1 MKINWSQSIS
11 TRINAGM
18 LGILISLFAIATI
31 SFWMTSQFNSLSS
44 EVSEKHL
51 QELSKSAELHLLVK
65 NIHRKMDAL
74 IHETNKVGNRIIV
87 QELIS
92 DIKQVSSGVM
102 QMSEDS
108 YTQSMILMINELLP
122 IVNSYSLEVDQY
134 LLMKKQLLQ
143 KIAMLDTLYFT
154 ALDEQKFRVYSY
166 NDKLNRLYTLT
177 RSLPDQ
183 TTTFKFRKTAKE
195 IQKLISDLNKQYYD
209 SDALFELIYN
219 ADDSIVKTIQSLYKI
234 KLNLSVLNTQ
244 TDVIIEQLNSVSLE
258 KMTVLNDSVK
268 ISTNNLYQI
277 SNKFITLIMTI
288 VLLTTLFTIIL
299 MFAFNRRISK
309 RLMLIANSIGVKEN
323 KENLSEQISDGSE
336 ISVIA
341 KAILKYI
348 DRSEQQTN
356 EIKAH
361 VKQLMLVVE
370 NSSQVVIIYSDD
382 KIVYSNEYCDQL
394 LDLNDHSKTDIVSQN
409 LLVAINNS
417 QYEDRLKV
425 GELFF
430 RFFATQIEWN
440 GKKSTLALMTD
451 ITAQVKK
458 ESQLMRTLEI
468 VKDESLTDTL
478 TGLYNRR
485 KLELV
490 IDQNLYKNYALIVA
504 DIDWFKAFNDHYGH
518 SQGDI
523 CISKVAIAIK
533 ENLRNEGDLAVR
545 YGGEEFVILLFNSNM
560 EQAKMVA
567 QRIQETIQK
576 LQIKHEKSIFKYL
589 SLSFGVAHSSE
600 VIDMIWDDLFDTAD
614 KRLYKAKAYGRARI
628 VANEG

>member
-18 LGILISLFAIATI
+18 LGILISLFAITTI
-31 SFWMTSQFNSLSS
+31 SFWMTNQFNSLSS
-44 EVSEKHL
+44 VVSEKHL

-87 QELIS
+87 QELIK
-92 DIKQVSSGVM
+92 DIKQVSSGVIE
-102 QMSEDS
+102 MSEDS
-108 YTQSMILMINELLP
+108 YTKSMELMINELLP

-134 LLMKKQLLQ
+134 LLMKKQLLK
-143 KIAMLDTLYFT
+143 KITMLDTLYFT
-154 ALDEQKFRVYSY
+154 ALDEQKFRIYSY
-166 NDKLNRLYTLT
+166 NDKLNRLYILA

-183 TTTFKFRKTAKE
+183 TTTFKFRKTTKN
-195 IQKLISDLNKQYYD
+195 IQKLISELNRQYYD

-219 ADDSIVKTIQSLYKI
+219 ADDSIVKTIEALYKT

-268 ISTNNLYQI
+268 ISTNNLYRI

-288 VLLTTLFTIIL
+288 VLLTTFFTIVL
-299 MFAFNRRISK
+299 MFVFNRRISK
-309 RLMLIANSIGVKEN
+309 RLMLIANSIGLKEN
-323 KENLSEQISDGSE
+323 KETLSKQIYGGSE

-341 KAILKYI
+341 KAIMKYI

-382 KIVYSNEYCDQL
+382 KIVYSNEHCNQL
-394 LDLNDHSKTDIVSQN
+394 LDINVHSNTDIVSQN

-417 QYEDRLKV
+417 HYEDRLKV
-425 GELFF
+425 GGLFF
-430 RFFATQIEWN
+430 RFFATPIEWN
-440 GKKSTLALMTD
+440 GKNSTLALMTD
-451 ITAQVKK
+451 ITNEVKK

-504 DIDWFKAFNDHYGH
+504 DIDWFKDFNDHYGH

-523 CISKVAIAIK
+523 CISKVA
-533 ENLRNEGDLAVR
+533 
-545 YGGEEFVILLFNSNM
+545 
-560 EQAKMVA
+560 
-567 QRIQETIQK
+567 
-576 LQIKHEKSIFKYL
+576 
-589 SLSFGVAHSSE
+589 SS
-600 VIDMIWDDLFDTAD
+600 
-614 KRLYKAKAYGRARI
+614 Y
-628 VANEG
+628 

>member
-288 VLLTTLFTIIL
+288 VLLTTFFTIIL

-614 KRLYKAKAYGRARI
+614 KRLYRAKAYGRARI

>member
-1 MKINWSQSIS
+1 
-11 TRINAGM
+11 
-18 LGILISLFAIATI
+18 
-31 SFWMTSQFNSLSS
+31 
-44 EVSEKHL
+44 
-51 QELSKSAELHLLVK
+51 
-65 NIHRKMDAL
+65 
-74 IHETNKVGNRIIV
+74 
-87 QELIS
+87 
-92 DIKQVSSGVM
+92 
-102 QMSEDS
+102 
-108 YTQSMILMINELLP
+108 
-122 IVNSYSLEVDQY
+122 
-134 LLMKKQLLQ
+134 
-143 KIAMLDTLYFT
+143 
-154 ALDEQKFRVYSY
+154 
-166 NDKLNRLYTLT
+166 
-177 RSLPDQ
+177 
-183 TTTFKFRKTAKE
+183 
-195 IQKLISDLNKQYYD
+195 
-209 SDALFELIYN
+209 
-219 ADDSIVKTIQSLYKI
+219 
-234 KLNLSVLNTQ
+234 
-244 TDVIIEQLNSVSLE
+244 
-258 KMTVLNDSVK
+258 
-268 ISTNNLYQI
+268 
-277 SNKFITLIMTI
+277 
-288 VLLTTLFTIIL
+288 
-299 MFAFNRRISK
+299 
-309 RLMLIANSIGVKEN
+309 
-323 KENLSEQISDGSE
+323 
-336 ISVIA
+336 
-341 KAILKYI
+341 
-348 DRSEQQTN
+348 
-356 EIKAH
+356 
-361 VKQLMLVVE
+361 
-370 NSSQVVIIYSDD
+370 
-382 KIVYSNEYCDQL
+382 
-394 LDLNDHSKTDIVSQN
+394 
-409 LLVAINNS
+409 VAINNS

-628 VANEG
+628 VANES